1 MWYLHSTYAEFL
13 NIVSSYIDISLG
25 FAEVNQSRSAYMP
38 VSPAP
43 SSPTLPF
50 VSRPDIT
57 GLVDW
62 AFDSSIANILCLSV
76 FVPVSLCPCTYV
88 SLMFSFFVCV
98 RVNKKLDPMCPVDVI
113 FTLFRSALVKVAL
126 VAIYIRTFILNT

>member
-13 NIVSSYIDISLG
+13 NIVSSYIDISPG

-62 AFDSSIANILCLSV
+62 AFDSSIANILCLPV
-76 FVPVSLCPCTYV
+76 FVPVSLYLCQPHV
-88 SLMFSFFVCV
+88 FLFFLCV